1 MAKIYVIQHHPA
13 EGLGVISK
21 ALEESALAWQL
32 IRTYEDHSIPKEMKG
47 GAGLIV
53 MGGPLS
59 VYEQDSYAH
68 LRDEL
73 RLIEAA
79 LRQNRPVLGVCLGS
93 QLIAAALGAKVC
105 RGPLK
110 EIGWHEVR
118 LSQAALEDR
127 LFGAVPRRFTAM
139 HWHGDIFDLPNGAVN
154 LASSQRTEHQA
165 FRYGVNVYGILC
177 HLELTGAMI
186 QQWVGAFS
194 RDLEREKIASHAIL
208 DRAEPNIDAIAPIAQ
223 TVFGRWAA
231 LIDGPA

>member
-32 IRTYEDHSIPKEMKG
+32 IRTYADHPVPKEMD

-79 LRQNRPVLGVCLGS
+79 LGQHLPVLGVCLGS
-93 QLIAAALGAKVC
+93 QLIAAALGAKVF

-118 LSQAALEDR
+118 LSQAASEDP

-139 HWHGDIFDLPNGAVN
+139 HWHGDIFDLPSGAVN

-165 FRYGVNVYGILC
+165 FRYGANIYGILC
-177 HLELTGAMI
+177 HLELTGTMV

-194 RDLEREKIASHAIL
+194 GDLEREKIASHTIL

-223 TVFGRWAA
+223 TVFRRWAA